1 MTSQRSAPTANRR
14 DAASASVEPE
24 ARSLPAS
31 GYPPLA
37 GPPTDAPAADPPA
50 DNPPADNP
58 PTDDPPADDLPGDDP
73 PASGL
78 ERSVRGEHPMR
89 QTGAFPKAAAAPQ
102 PQGSLDS
109 AVVDEL
115 TRRLPTSELV
125 KIIKGALECGR
136 RNLPFT
142 ESDFL
147 RAMTFGSSA
156 LPTRQPARGNRT
168 PRG

>member
-1 MTSQRSAPTANRR
+1 MTSQPSVPSSDRR
-14 DAASASVEPE
+14 DVASANVQRE
-24 ARSLPAS
+24 ALEAPADS
-31 GYPPLA
+31 PRGAFPADAPPL
-37 GPPTDAPAADPPA
+37 DATPA
-50 DNPPADNP
+50 DA
-58 PTDDPPADDLPGDDP
+58 P

-78 ERSVRGEHPMR
+78 TRPDRGDNPMR
-89 QTGAFPKAAAAPQ
+89 QTGAFPKAAARQ
-102 PQGSLDS
+102 PEGSLDS

-147 RAMTFGSSA
+147 RAMTFGASA
-156 LPTRQPARGNRT
+156 LPTRQPPRGSRT